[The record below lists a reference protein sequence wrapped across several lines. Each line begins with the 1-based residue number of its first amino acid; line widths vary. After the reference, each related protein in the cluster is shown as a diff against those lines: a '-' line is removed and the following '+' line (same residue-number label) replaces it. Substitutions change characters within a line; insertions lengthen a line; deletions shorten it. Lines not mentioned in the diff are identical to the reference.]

1 MIDKIKTSLQLAS
14 GMIKEQAATISDSAK
29 ERGYRLI
36 EDWITVLPKFE
47 AMGFEITSFAVGIS
61 ISPILEVEMT
71 AEHGQFPMERIEE
84 ILEENKISTP
94 ISLVFNM
101 IKTTYNLH
109 AKAECSIKE
118 PLIVKIRV
126 KMPPEIKVFLGM
138 PKLI

>member
-1 MIDKIKTSLQLAS
+1 MIDKIKNSLQLAS
-14 GMIKEQAATISDSAK
+14 GMIKEQAATLSDSAK

-47 AMGFEITSFAVGIS
+47 EMGFEITSFAVGIS

-71 AEHGQFPMERIEE
+71 AEHEQFPVNRIEE
-84 ILEENKISTP
+84 ILEDNKISTP
-94 ISLVFNM
+94 ISLVFNT

-109 AKAECSIKE
+109 ARAECSIKE

-138 PKLI
+138 PKLV

>member
-1 MIDKIKTSLQLAS
+1 M
-14 GMIKEQAATISDSAK
+14 
-29 ERGYRLI
+29 
-36 EDWITVLPKFE
+36 PKFE
-47 AMGFEITSFAVGIS
+47 EMGFEITSFAVGIS

-71 AEHGQFPMERIEE
+71 AEHGQFSMERIEE

-94 ISLVFNM
+94 ISLVFNT

-109 AKAECSIKE
+109 AKAECSLKE